1 MFMAMGI
8 FARWKAL
15 KAMVNDVSSPFTTG
29 VLTEVDSTALA
40 ALSADISREQ
50 AMAIPAICRA
60 RNLLCTTAARA
71 ILIAQKDGTPVSPQ
85 PQWIN
90 RTDGLLPPYHRM
102 LWTIDDLLFY
112 GSSLWRVT
120 PDFDGH
126 VLTADRVIREAWAI
140 AADDTITVGDRPAS
154 ADEYVLIPGIHQ
166 GILWH
171 GTNAMPEANAL
182 ARAVTTATN
191 TPAATLEIHYTG
203 DRPLSQDEKQ
213 SLTAG
218 WVAARKGKNG
228 GVAFTS
234 KNTEIKEHGSFAE
247 HLLIEGRNANAID
260 LARLCGIPASMIDAS
275 IQGSSINYSNAG
287 LRMAELLAFGVL
299 PLLACVTARMGM
311 DDVVPRGTSIGVD
324 ASEMVEFLSKLN
336 VQDDNLSAPV
346 TTTPTQLPTEKEA
359 QQ

>member
-29 VLTEVDSTALA
+29 VLTEVDTTALA
-40 ALSADISREQ
+40 ALSSDISREQ
-50 AMAIPAICRA
+50 AMAIPAVCRA

-120 PDFDGH
+120 RDFDGH

-140 AADDTITVGDRPAS
+140 SADDTITVGDRPAS

-182 ARAVTTATN
+182 ARA
-191 TPAATLEIHYTG
+191 ATLEIHYTG
-203 DRPLSQDEKQ
+203 DRPLNQDEKQ
-213 SLTAG
+213 ALTAG

-311 DDVVPRGTSIGVD
+311 DDIVPRGTSIGVD

-336 VQDDNLSAPV
+336 VQDDNTSSPMPAPA
-346 TTTPTQLPTEKEA
+346 QLPTEQKA
-359 QQ
+359 QE

>member
-1 MFMAMGI
+1 MTPCAP
-8 FARWKAL
+8 
-15 KAMVNDVSSPFTTG
+15 SSCAA
-29 VLTEVDSTALA
+29 ST
-40 ALSADISREQ
+40 IS
-50 AMAIPAICRA
+50 
-60 RNLLCTTAARA
+60 
-71 ILIAQKDGTPVSPQ
+71 
-85 PQWIN
+85 
-90 RTDGLLPPYHRM
+90 
-102 LWTIDDLLFY
+102 
-112 GSSLWRVT
+112 
-120 PDFDGH
+120 
-126 VLTADRVIREAWAI
+126 
-140 AADDTITVGDRPAS
+140 
-154 ADEYVLIPGIHQ
+154 
-166 GILWH
+166 
-171 GTNAMPEANAL
+171 ANA
-182 ARAVTTATN
+182 
-191 TPAATLEIHYTG
+191 PAATLEIHYTG

-336 VQDDNLSAPV
+336 VQDDNISTPMPAPA
-346 TTTPTQLPTEKEA
+346 QLPTEQKA
-359 QQ
+359 QE